1 MSETLKLD
9 QKPWPQSL
17 IDVLERQHDMV
28 QRLAALAQG
37 QSALIEESS
46 TDQLLELL
54 AQRQS
59 IIDEFTQ
66 SQRELT
72 ELTRDLDRRLEGVP
86 ESQCDR
92 IRLLIDRIGDGLA
105 QVMQRDEQD
114 QATLRYGREQ
124 VRQELSTLGTARQA
138 RNAYTTV
145 QGDRNRYADRRG

>member
-37 QSALIEESS
+37 QSSLIEESS

-66 SQRELT
+66 SQHELT

-114 QATLRYGREQ
+114 QATLRHGREQ

-145 QGDRNRYADRRG
+145 QSDRNRYADRRG